1 MVALKRVDA
10 RTIERTFKKGDKAVI
25 TSTQAVS
32 TDGKTLTNTVKGTN
46 AQGETL
52 DNVQVWDKQ

>member
-1 MVALKRVDA
+1 M
-10 RTIERTFKKGDKAVI
+10 I

-32 TDGKTLTNTVKGTN
+32 THGKTLTNTVKGTN